1 MSRREVR
8 ANRADAQESV
18 HEVECFLCLRI
29 KVLNHGAG
37 ELVRVILLE
46 IDYLLEDIDIDRLLG
61 EGAKG
66 QQGARG
72 TTADLQGEKRCRW
85 PGHVFGRCRR
95 RRRHC
100 HRCRWGGLRWPVR
113 EELARVKVEED

>member
-1 MSRREVR
+1 MLEREREEMSRREVR

-66 QQGARG
+66 Q
-72 TTADLQGEKRCRW
+72 
-85 PGHVFGRCRR
+85 
-95 RRRHC
+95 
-100 HRCRWGGLRWPVR
+100 
-113 EELARVKVEED
+113 

>member
-61 EGAKG
+61 GG
-66 QQGARG
+66 G
-72 TTADLQGEKRCRW
+72 KRSVGSAW
-85 PGHVFGRCRR
+85 ERR
-95 RRRHC
+95 RTYRGRRGVVG
-100 HRCRWGGLRWPVR
+100 RVMSLGGVVVVVIVIVI
-113 EELARVKVEED
+113 AGGV